1 MGIFFE
7 LADGEENKALLF
19 GVRCRAVFQ
28 QKDFEPEPQPKDLS

>member
-1 MGIFFE
+1 MRIFFE